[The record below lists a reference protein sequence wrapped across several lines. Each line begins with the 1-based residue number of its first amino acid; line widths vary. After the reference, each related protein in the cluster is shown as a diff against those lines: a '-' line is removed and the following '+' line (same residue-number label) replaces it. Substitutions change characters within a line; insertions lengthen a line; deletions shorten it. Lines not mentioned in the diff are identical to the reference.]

1 MSTTKSVCSDQQT
14 SRFQVVLKR
23 EIISETMLKSSLAL
37 FFFSALLSVL
47 CFSVCHT
54 VVKRKAPDGQL
65 YVFAK
70 LDKCV
75 SVKSEEP
82 CPVSWP
88 LSDLYSKLYKQQNC
102 AVKSVVDLYRTVRI
116 PEQCTEAMRKTYC
129 SQVTP
134 RCSSKGVDF
143 GDALNTC
150 RNLDNFCSAQF
161 VSKLQKRGSCDKLF
175 TGEVAFTQC
184 VAITT
189 PVKGVCP
196 QPRFKVRKIFFYS

>member
-1 MSTTKSVCSDQQT
+1 MSKT
-14 SRFQVVLKR
+14 
-23 EIISETMLKSSLAL
+23 SLAL
-37 FFFSALLSVL
+37 FLFSLLSVL
-47 CFSVCHT
+47 CVSLSHT

-75 SVKSEEP
+75 SVESEET
-82 CPVSWP
+82 CPASWP
-88 LSDLYSKLYKQQNC
+88 LNDFYSKLYKPRNS
-102 AVKSVVDLYRTVRI
+102 AVKTVVDQYRTDGI
-116 PEQCTEAMRKTYC
+116 PEPCIEVMRKTYC

-134 RCSSKGVDF
+134 QCSSKGVDF

-150 RNLDNFCSAQF
+150 RNIDNSCPAQF
-161 VSKLQKRGSCDKLF
+161 VSKLQKGGFCDKLL

-184 VAITT
+184 VALIT

-196 QPRFKVRKIFFYS
+196 QPRFNVRKIFFYS